1 MNNPFAPATPVAK
14 RLKVL
19 LYGPAGSGKSRAAL
33 SFPRCAVIDSEGG
46 VDLYR
51 GHPSVPPFHVIA
63 TKTIADLETA
73 IAFIE
78 FDQGKTFDT
87 LVVDCITVF
96 YDMLREAIAKTGKG
110 GEMGFREWSKLNT
123 RMKNAY
129 SKLTNL
135 PVHVVVIA
143 REATEYET
151 VNGEL
156 RKTGTKPD
164 GDKSMPYNF
173 DVVIR
178 MNEDH
183 SGTVKKSRAH
193 QLGENGR
200 LQTVNWSVF
209 EPIANAHVQGDTVTQ
224 QSEEDVIEET
234 ADAIWDDDAMTAFT
248 EHWRA
253 QSVTNAYLLQALGVK
268 GLREWK
274 KGRKAADSAVNAYIE
289 RVTGNGKTESVGK

>member
-1 MNNPFAPATPVAK
+1 MKNPFMEATPVAK
-14 RLKVL
+14 KLKVL
-19 LYGPAGSGKSRAAL
+19 LYGPSGSGKTCAAL

-51 GHPSVPPFHVIA
+51 GHPSVQTFHVIA
-63 TKTIADLETA
+63 TKTITDLEQA

-78 FDQGKTFDT
+78 FDKGKTFET

-96 YDMLREAIAKTGKG
+96 YDTLREAIAKTGKG

-164 GDKSMPYNF
+164 GDKSMAYNF

-193 QLGENGR
+193 QMGESGV
-200 LQTVNWSVF
+200 LKTVNWSMF
-209 EPIANAHVQGDTVTQ
+209 EPIANAHVTGVTLSQ
-224 QSEEDVIEET
+224 QSEDEVIEET
-234 ADAIWDDDAMTAFT
+234 ADLMWDDDAIKEFVA
-248 EHWRA
+248 HWNS
-253 QSVTNAYLLQALGVK
+253 QSITNGDLLKALGVS
-268 GLREWK
+268 GLRDWK
-274 KGRKAADSAVNAYIE
+274 NGRKKADEAVKGYIE
-289 RVTGNGKTESVGK
+289 LQTAVGK

>member
-1 MNNPFAPATPVAK
+1 MLNPFVKAEPISK
-14 RLKVL
+14 RLKIL
-19 LYGPAGSGKSRAAL
+19 IYGPSGSGKSRAAL

-51 GHPSVPPFHVIA
+51 GHPSVQPFHVIA
-63 TKTIADLETA
+63 TKTIADLENA

-78 FDQGKTFDT
+78 FDKGSTFDT

-96 YDMLREAIAKTGKG
+96 YDTLREAIARSGKG

-164 GDKSMPYNF
+164 GDKSMAYNF
-173 DVVIR
+173 DLVIR
-178 MNEDH
+178 MNDDH

-193 QLGENGR
+193 QLGESGR
-200 LQTVNWSVF
+200 LPAVNWTVF
-209 EPIANAHVQGDTVTQ
+209 EPVAAAHVAGETLAQ
-224 QSEEDVIEET
+224 QSEDEVIEQT
-234 ADAIWDDDAMTAFT
+234 ADTLWDEDAMTAFAL
-248 EHWRA
+248 HWRD
-253 QSVTNAYLLQALGVK
+253 QGITNGDLLKALGVV

-274 KGRKAADSAVNAYIE
+274 SGRKAADQAVADY
-289 RVTGNGKTESVGK
+289 VLDMMTPDGKVG